1 MLSGGL
7 ESEIQTTGVS
17 RKAKQRGRQPPALL
31 CSAVQREGLQMPS
44 QCAGKEEG
52 IVTFG
57 TEMWELDFNSLH
69 CQQQCSIPKTR
80 ELGKAEK
87 NKINEH
93 ARWRGRAVLCL
104 CKTLFTMWTQTGLR
118 QGLGL

>member
-1 MLSGGL
+1 MKFRQQELA
-7 ESEIQTTGVS
+7 EKQS
-17 RKAKQRGRQPPALL
+17 REEGSRRLCSALL
-31 CSAVQREGLQMPS
+31 CSAEGRFANAFPVYREGRGN
-44 QCAGKEEG
+44 CD
-52 IVTFG
+52 VWDRNVG
-57 TEMWELDFNSLH
+57 TRFQLPGH